1 MRKMFGKKEMVPG
14 RIVHQK
20 LDVNDDVP
28 DDPVLSE
35 NKSLDNSITD
45 AHGRLNHEQTD
56 ENIS

>member
-1 MRKMFGKKEMVPG
+1 MFGKKEMVPG

-35 NKSLDNSITD
+35 NKSQDNSISD